1 MPEFKYIGGVG
12 IMGHISPMHTEDTY
26 AVTDPIYGVDGL
38 RNVNNMEELNSISTE
53 RRRAGMIVGVDGG
66 LTYYKLKNVEWVGD
80 ETDWEELDL
89 TRVRYVDKEIPTGLI
104 NGENTVYTLAYNPI
118 PGSEHLYLNGLLQDS
133 GEDNDYTI
141 VDSTITFYDA
151 PLEGMTIKCSYR
163 RV

>member
-1 MPEFKYIGGVG
+1 MSLFKHIGGVG
-12 IMGHISPMHTEDTY
+12 IMGYISPMHVEDTY
-26 AVTDPIYGVDGL
+26 AVIDPVYGVDGL
-38 RNVNNMEELNSISTE
+38 RNVNNMEELNNISTE

-89 TRVRYVDKEIPTGLI
+89 TRVRYVDKEVPTGLI
-104 NGENTVYTLAYNPI
+104 NGENNVFTLSYNPI

-133 GEDNDYTI
+133 GVDNDYTI
-141 VDSTITFYDA
+141 VDSTITFYEA
-151 PLEGMTIKCSYR
+151 PMEGMTLKCSYR

>member
-1 MPEFKYIGGVG
+1 MSLFKHIGGVG
-12 IMGHISPMHTEDTY
+12 IMGYLSPMHTEDTY

>member
-1 MPEFKYIGGVG
+1 MSLFKHIGGVG
-12 IMGHISPMHTEDTY
+12 VMGYLSPMHTEDTY

-66 LTYYKLKNVEWVGD
+66 LTYYKLKNVAWVGD

-89 TRVRYVDKEIPTGLI
+89 TRVRFVDKEIPGGFI
-104 NGENTVYTLAYNPI
+104 DGENRVYNLAYNPI

-133 GEDNDYTI
+133 GEDLDYTI
-141 VDSTITFYDA
+141 IDSTITFHDA
-151 PLEGMTIKCSYR
+151 PMEGMTLKCSYR

>member
-1 MPEFKYIGGVG
+1 MSLFKHIGGVG
-12 IMGHISPMHTEDTY
+12 VMGYLSPMHTEDTY

-38 RNVNNMEELNSISTE
+38 RNVNNMDELICISSE

-89 TRVRYVDKEIPTGLI
+89 TRVRFVDKEVPTGLI
-104 NGENTVYTLAYNPI
+104 DSENMVYNLAYNPI

-133 GEDNDYTI
+133 GEDNDYVI
-141 VDSTITFYDA
+141 VDSTITFHDA
-151 PLEGMTIKCSYR
+151 PMEGMSIKCSYR